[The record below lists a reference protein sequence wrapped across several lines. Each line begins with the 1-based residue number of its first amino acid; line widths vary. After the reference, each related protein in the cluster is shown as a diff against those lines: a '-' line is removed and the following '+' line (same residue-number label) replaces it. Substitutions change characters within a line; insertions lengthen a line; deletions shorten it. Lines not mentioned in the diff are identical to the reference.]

1 MYNSQGMWSV
11 SGLEHNMDSQQT
23 ENTRTETSASE
34 ADADRLPQQMQNF
47 DILLTMHL
55 SMILAINQLK
65 AQILFYNK
73 LIIFLYMFWALLR
86 SSSGGQI
93 VLYSIWYHHTL

>member
-1 MYNSQGMWSV
+1 
-11 SGLEHNMDSQQT
+11 MDSQQT

-34 ADADRLPQQMQNF
+34 ADADRLPQQIQNF
-47 DILLTMHL
+47 DILLTVHL

-73 LIIFLYMFWALLR
+73 LIIFLYMF
-86 SSSGGQI
+86 
-93 VLYSIWYHHTL
+93 